1 MTWVTLTESDVKVA
15 LNAAELETYRNQ
27 VANGDS
33 DPLSTIIADVT
44 AEVRGYVATR
54 YPLEADGLPH
64 SLKNAALDL
73 AVYRLAKRC
82 QSTTQEQ
89 RKPAA
94 DDAMSLLRDVA
105 AGEVAIA
112 SGTEGGSGGAAWG
125 GRDRFYA
132 DEQP

>member
-33 DPLSTIIADVT
+33 DPLGTIIADVT

-82 QSTTQEQ
+82 QSATEAQ

-105 AGEVAIA
+105 AGDVAIA

-125 GRDRFYA
+125 GRDRFYP

>member
-54 YPLEADGLPH
+54 YPLEAEGLPH
-64 SLKNAALDL
+64 SVKNAALDL

-125 GRDRFYA
+125 GRDRFYD